1 MTGNHPKAVV
11 MPFALLFVVVSICG
25 CMLFTPVLASSVVS
39 QKLDLQYRF
48 DTRSDR
54 PSRHQYRVRYYPS
67 LSFGDQR
74 HWSLNGFIVSGDDFA
89 SSHNTLGSD
98 NADYLYA
105 RRVFVRYQS
114 DYGKT
119 EIGVIPT
126 YKGRVSSTGLSKDGW
141 ITGIRNV
148 FQLQDDSAFEV
159 VVGQLSD
166 TQANRALSLGG
177 EEDYVE
183 IEYSANMGKKHSYEA
198 SIERMTA
205 QNFIRGEYR
214 YQITP
219 SHTAFFEA
227 IKRLDDASAK
237 IVVGLSGSLSLYH
250 YPLEYFS
257 HYSHVDDDFGA
268 RAELTEDFL
277 GTGHGVSLEVSG
289 DLVRHHHLE
298 WFSRIDVVDS
308 VTRVMAGIKLSLA
321 QN

>member
-114 DYGKT
+114 DYGKQACCL
-119 EIGVIPT
+119 
-126 YKGRVSSTGLSKDGW
+126 LSKTCIKH
-141 ITGIRNV
+141 IT
-148 FQLQDDSAFEV
+148 
-159 VVGQLSD
+159 
-166 TQANRALSLGG
+166 T
-177 EEDYVE
+177 
-183 IEYSANMGKKHSYEA
+183 
-198 SIERMTA
+198 T
-205 QNFIRGEYR
+205 
-214 YQITP
+214 
-219 SHTAFFEA
+219 
-227 IKRLDDASAK
+227 
-237 IVVGLSGSLSLYH
+237 
-250 YPLEYFS
+250 
-257 HYSHVDDDFGA
+257 
-268 RAELTEDFL
+268 
-277 GTGHGVSLEVSG
+277 
-289 DLVRHHHLE
+289 
-298 WFSRIDVVDS
+298 
-308 VTRVMAGIKLSLA
+308 
-321 QN
+321 